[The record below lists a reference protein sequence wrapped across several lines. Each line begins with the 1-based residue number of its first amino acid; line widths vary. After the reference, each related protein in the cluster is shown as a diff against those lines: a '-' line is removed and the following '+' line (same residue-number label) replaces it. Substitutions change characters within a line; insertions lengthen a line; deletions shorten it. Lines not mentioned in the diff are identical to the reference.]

1 MAVGCSVSILKRV
14 DSRQFTVNSKK
25 KNPGRDQTRSNGYVA
40 STVRMKQ
47 TLRAHRNK
55 KEKGYKTQRKLTV
68 DSLQLTAERKNLS
81 RKTRARIRRKFGRG
95 A

>member
-55 KEKGYKTQRKLTV
+55 KEKGLQDSKKV
-68 DSLQLTAERKNLS
+68 DSRQFAVNS
-81 RKTRARIRRKFGRG
+81 RKKKPEQETRARIRRKFGRG